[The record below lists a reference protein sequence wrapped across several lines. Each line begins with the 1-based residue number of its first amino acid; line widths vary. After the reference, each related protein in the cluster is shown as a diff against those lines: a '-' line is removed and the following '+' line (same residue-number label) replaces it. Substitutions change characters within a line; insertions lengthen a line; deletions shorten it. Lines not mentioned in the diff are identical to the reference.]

1 MKPNRFK
8 NHHSTAPKMETE
20 EDHEFG
26 DFEEILDESH
36 EQEEQTEEQPQFV
49 RARWPKKGE
58 VIGVIVQ
65 RYGGNRM
72 EIHSTDGKTRNCRVP
87 GKYKR
92 QLWLRPKD
100 IVLIK
105 IWEFDDSKGDIIYK
119 YKPNEI
125 TQLKK
130 KDLLD
135 NLESDF

>member
-1 MKPNRFK
+1 MKPTKFK
-8 NHHSTAPKMETE
+8 NHQSPAKTMESE

-26 DFEEILDESH
+26 DFEEILEGSH
-36 EQEEQTEEQPQFV
+36 EEDEQPIEPEGFV

-58 VIGVIVQ
+58 VIGTIVQ

-72 EIHSTDGKTRNCRVP
+72 EIRSTDGKTRNCRVP

-105 IWEFDDSKGDIIYK
+105 VWEFDDSKGDIIYK
-119 YKPNEI
+119 YKPNEV

-130 KDLLD
+130 KNLLD